1 MHAWKHSWFRLK
13 SSMAWKFNS
22 RRQEHTYLP
31 LLIPTLTYTYL
42 YLYLPLFT
50 PTFAYTYLYLHLPL
64 LTPTFSYTYLYLHLP
79 LLIPTFTYTY
89 LYLHLPLP
97 MYIVCCQIKVD
108 LIRGNANMISCFL
121 MASRF
126 ASLIFSFEVKKVL
139 FSGKSPQ
146 TFLKHPVTYD

>member
-1 MHAWKHSWFRLK
+1 MYIVRCQIKVD
-13 SSMAWKFNS
+13 
-22 RRQEHTYLP
+22 
-31 LLIPTLTYTYL
+31 LIRGNANMISTLTYTYL
-42 YLYLPLFT
+42 YLYLPFVYTYLYFT
-50 PTFAYTYLYLHLPL
+50 PTFAYTYLYLYLPL
-64 LTPTFSYTYLYLHLP
+64 LT
-79 LLIPTFTYTY
+79 PTFTYTY

-97 MYIVCCQIKVD
+97 MYIVRCQIKVD

>member
-42 YLYLPLFT
+42 YLYLPFVYTYLYFT
-50 PTFAYTYLYLHLPL
+50 PTFAYTYLYLYLPL
-64 LTPTFSYTYLYLHLP
+64 LT
-79 LLIPTFTYTY
+79 PTFTYTY

-97 MYIVCCQIKVD
+97 MYIVRCQIKVD